1 MRVQIDE
8 DEAWTMLSTVMQKV
22 LDEAGLSDE
31 DRATLRRWRSEQMR
45 PGREGSKALLERLNQ
60 DLERVIK
67 AKERSAIQKHDWV

>member
-8 DEAWTMLSTVMQKV
+8 DETWALLSTLMKKV
-22 LDEAGLSDE
+22 LDDTALSDE
-31 DRATLRRWRSEQMR
+31 DRAALKRWRSDQMR
-45 PGREGSKALLERLNQ
+45 PGREASKALLERLNG

>member
-8 DEAWTMLSTVMQKV
+8 DETWAMLSTVMKKV

-31 DRATLRRWRSEQMR
+31 DRAALKRWRSEQMR
-45 PGREGSKALLERLNQ
+45 PGREASKALLDRLNA
-60 DLERVIK
+60 DLERVVK